1 MDTLELAH
9 RERATENVDRG
20 RFTDENFESI
30 LKAGGGSEHELDVLR
45 LRLEEILERYIA
57 TAEKPTTEFEVSFL
71 EFSHPPN
78 MRKELTRVWKS
89 CDKILAELAE
99 VDVRYQLNS
108 AREHGQSNAK
118 FSVEYPGRRKAR
130 SLTLRNSHGQCLNAR
145 QPREEPPPIIC
156 WFLVTAARF
165 ERARPSPQS
174 VIHQVREIRRPSWPD
189 TVGGRF
195 RGPESYGTLSYC
207 FFYSN
212 QMVLA
217 PPRGFEPRFSP

>member
-118 FSVEYPGRRKAR
+118 FSVEYTIEGIKSLKDRAAAALKIETRGRKRDTALDTALLELADAYVEHFEHSEIWKVASSER
-130 SLTLRNSHGQCLNAR
+130 SKFIRFIAEVLSHASERDFTEETLAKRWQTLCKEMKPL
-145 QPREEPPPIIC
+145 
-156 WFLVTAARF
+156 
-165 ERARPSPQS
+165 RARRAK
-174 VIHQVREIRRPSWPD
+174 VRKK
-189 TVGGRF
+189 
-195 RGPESYGTLSYC
+195 
-207 FFYSN
+207 
-212 QMVLA
+212 
-217 PPRGFEPRFSP
+217 